1 MLWHLESVLNLLR
14 LCYSYSFEYKINFDI
29 IRLGT
34 KTRIVQND
42 RTYDYPMS
50 HDLYDLNKQNGPV
63 SINGQHVSLEEMIIT
78 VIDEKLSKGRIITTD
93 SFRMYVKDC
102 YFYWHAP
109 SFSSVHINY
118 SRIWI

>member
-1 MLWHLESVLNLLR
+1 MLNLLR

-78 VIDEKLSKGRIITTD
+78 VIDEKLSIGRIITTD
-93 SFRMYVKDC
+93 SFWMYVKDC
-102 YFYWHAP
+102 YFY
-109 SFSSVHINY
+109 
-118 SRIWI
+118 